1 MAGSAALVDV
11 LKRELKARGIT
22 YAQVARGLDMS
33 EASVKRMFSR
43 RNFTLGRLDAICRIA
58 GIDFSELTRILNRE
72 GAEITQLTYEQEK
85 QIIASKKL
93 FLVAV
98 CALNHV
104 TFEQIVQAFEISRA
118 ECIQLL
124 TRLDHLKFLE
134 LLPNNR
140 IKLLVSRTFS
150 WRPDGPIQRFFNEQ
164 AHNEYFRSRFDRA
177 DEFMLVVNGM
187 LTEASSI
194 GIVEKLKRIAKEFS
208 ERHGEDVNAP
218 LAKRSAMSL
227 LVAIRHWELQAF
239 ADLRRKKRPP
249 MAVGV
254 MKPRP
259 ARPTPVRSTLASNQE
274 MT

>member
-22 YAQVARGLDMS
+22 YARVAHGLNMS

-43 RNFTLGRLDAICRIA
+43 RNFTLNRVDAICRIA
-58 GIDFSELTRILNRE
+58 DIEFSELARILNRE
-72 GAEITQLTYEQEK
+72 GAQISQLTDEQEK
-85 QIIASKKL
+85 QIIANKKL

-104 TFEQIVQAFEISRA
+104 TFEQIVHAFDISRA

-124 TRLDHLKFLE
+124 TRLDRLKFLE
-134 LLPNNR
+134 LQPNNR

-164 AHNEYFRSRFDRA
+164 AHNEYFRSRFDRPG
-177 DEFMLVVNGM
+177 EFMLVVNGM

-194 GIVEKLKRIAKEFS
+194 GMVEKLQRIAKEFS
-208 ERHGEDVNAP
+208 EVHSQDVSAP

-239 ADLRRKKRPP
+239 ADLRRKSRSPGS
-249 MAVGV
+249 AGV
-254 MKPRP
+254 MQVRP
-259 ARPTPVRSTLASNQE
+259 ARLTRVESPLGSNQE
-274 MT
+274 SI

>member
-22 YAQVARGLDMS
+22 YARVARGLNMS

-43 RNFTLGRLDAICRIA
+43 RNFTLNRVDAICRIA
-58 GIDFSELTRILNRE
+58 DIEFSELARILNRE
-72 GAEITQLTYEQEK
+72 GAQISQLTHEQEK
-85 QIIASKKL
+85 QIIANKKL

-104 TFEQIVQAFEISRA
+104 TFEQIVHAFDISRA

-124 TRLDHLKFLE
+124 TRLDRLKFLE
-134 LLPNNR
+134 LQPNNR

-164 AHNEYFRSRFDRA
+164 AHNEYFRSRFDRPG
-177 DEFMLVVNGM
+177 EFMLVVNGM

-194 GIVEKLKRIAKEFS
+194 GMVEKLQRIAKEFS
-208 ERHGEDVNAP
+208 EVHSQDVSAP

-239 ADLRRKKRPP
+239 ADLRRKSRPSGT
-249 MAVGV
+249 AGV
-254 MKPRP
+254 MQVRP
-259 ARPTPVRSTLASNQE
+259 ARLTRVESPLGSNQE
-274 MT
+274 RT